1 MLQGFLGKGLVD
13 WQQNYNIIMGTG
25 KTGRKWVRTVIKKL
39 LSILHSS
46 WVERCKIVHAMVT
59 GGLYIEEDRKL
70 KETVRSELRH
80 NTEEGVE
87 KEIIKLWKKT
97 DGLDKKMANRSIY

>member
-25 KTGRKWVRTVIKKL
+25 KTGRKWARNVIKKL
-39 LSILHSS
+39 LSILHGA
-46 WVERCKIVHAMVT
+46 WVERCKIVHERVT

-70 KETVRSELRH
+70 KETVRSEL
-80 NTEEGVE
+80 
-87 KEIIKLWKKT
+87 I
-97 DGLDKKMANRSIY
+97 